1 MKLAFFFS
9 YSLAGGCS
17 GAYVRQRAVGLDW
30 CWGCTG
36 EGGQHTGGTMAPFLV
51 GLAGSELFSLNS
63 DMLCEGRRARAL
75 LVLLGACWNL
85 TSLRGRVML
94 ATGGGAG

>member
-1 MKLAFFFS
+1 
-9 YSLAGGCS
+9 
-17 GAYVRQRAVGLDW
+17 
-30 CWGCTG
+30 
-36 EGGQHTGGTMAPFLV
+36 MAPFLV

-63 DMLCEGRRARAL
+63 DMLCDGRRARAL

-94 ATGGGAG
+94 ATGGAPGCWRW

>member
-17 GAYVRQRAVGLDW
+17 GACVRQRAVGLVL
-30 CWGCTG
+30 GMHG
-36 EGGQHTGGTMAPFLV
+36 RGGQRTGGTMAPFLV
-51 GLAGSELFSLNS
+51 GLVGSELFSLNS

>member
-1 MKLAFFFS
+1 
-9 YSLAGGCS
+9 
-17 GAYVRQRAVGLDW
+17 
-30 CWGCTG
+30 
-36 EGGQHTGGTMAPFLV
+36 MAPFLV
-51 GLAGSELFSLNS
+51 GLVGSELFSLNS